1 MDNLRDQLHPIIVSM
16 NYFLPIWMP
25 DRLQLG
31 LRSLDAHQAQALENH
46 TEVQFQKERG
56 TDSKCESN
64 LQIQAVFVSEQQ
76 QKLGRFQYSRDVWKL
91 LLSINVTN
99 TRTNTLVQTIAVR

>member
-1 MDNLRDQLHPIIVSM
+1 MDNLRDQLHPIIISM
-16 NYFLPIWMP
+16 NYSLPIQIP

-31 LRSLDAHQAQALENH
+31 LQSLNVHQAQALENH

-56 TDSKCESN
+56 SDSKCESN
-64 LQIQAVFVSEQQ
+64 LQLLAAFAWEQQ
-76 QKLGRFQYSRDVWKL
+76 QKLGRFQYSRDIWKL

-99 TRTNTLVQTIAVR
+99 TRNEHISTTH